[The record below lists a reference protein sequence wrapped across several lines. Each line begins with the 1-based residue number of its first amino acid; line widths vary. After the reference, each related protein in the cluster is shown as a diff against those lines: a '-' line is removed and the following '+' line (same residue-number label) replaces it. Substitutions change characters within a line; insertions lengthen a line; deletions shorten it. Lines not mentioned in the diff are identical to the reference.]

1 MRCYFLS
8 TSQHHRVQTHHHK
21 TVCILYYQGCKGSV
35 RQIQICCPS
44 SSENVSNIRRFG
56 YICMLFCRFSEVL
69 GDFCFLG
76 HLDEDTFKGLSSHP
90 EYTDSWQLYL
100 VFYGPVQQYLRR
112 QHFGEKSVE
121 SPKSVGFFCSCSYS
135 KFTAALFMLRIN
147 LDMSTVTGMGSSA
160 DLQDA
165 TTGLLLHGQQVE
177 TLLPSMQPEP
187 VHRNSLTVL
196 LCHLWTRHSSHSLL
210 SLFSVYSETVL

>member
-44 SSENVSNIRRFG
+44 SSENVSNIQRFG

-69 GDFCFLG
+69 GDCCFLG

-100 VFYGPVQQYLRR
+100 VFYGPVQQYLRW

-121 SPKSVGFFCSCSYS
+121 SPKSVGFFAHAATVNSQQHFLCWGSTWTCQLSQEWAVVLTFKMQLQDCSCTDN
-135 KFTAALFMLRIN
+135 K
-147 LDMSTVTGMGSSA
+147 
-160 DLQDA
+160 
-165 TTGLLLHGQQVE
+165 
-177 TLLPSMQPEP
+177 
-187 VHRNSLTVL
+187 
-196 LCHLWTRHSSHSLL
+196 
-210 SLFSVYSETVL
+210 